1 MVGVTKSDGCSVWDG
16 RGGGI
21 DVCKLVRF
29 ALLYRP
35 KNALAEVKLVAE
47 LVVVV
52 TLVAVGVCADV
63 GVEVWI

>member
-21 DVCKLVRF
+21 SVCKLVRF

-35 KNALAEVKLVAE
+35 KNALAEVKLV
-47 LVVVV
+47 VVV